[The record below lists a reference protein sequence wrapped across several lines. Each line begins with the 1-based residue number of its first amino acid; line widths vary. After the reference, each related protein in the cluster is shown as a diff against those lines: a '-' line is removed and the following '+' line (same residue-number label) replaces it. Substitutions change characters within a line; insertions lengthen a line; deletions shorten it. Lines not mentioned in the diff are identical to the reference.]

1 VPTGSFP
8 KTALDGVAV
17 IPDCTPLPVTGITVL
32 VPCELVRL
40 MFPVT
45 VSELAGLKDTAI
57 VALFPAANTNG
68 VVIPE
73 VETSF
78 AFTVNCE
85 MVTLEFP
92 LLVSVTLLEL

>member
-1 VPTGSFP
+1 MPTGSFP
-8 KTALDGVAV
+8 KAALDGVAV

-32 VPCELVRL
+32 VPCALVKL

-45 VSELAGLKDTAI
+45 VSELTGLKDTAI
-57 VALFPAANTNG
+57 VALCPTANTNG
-68 VVIPE
+68 VTIPE

-78 AFTVNCE
+78 ALTANCE
-85 MVTLEFP
+85 MITLEFP